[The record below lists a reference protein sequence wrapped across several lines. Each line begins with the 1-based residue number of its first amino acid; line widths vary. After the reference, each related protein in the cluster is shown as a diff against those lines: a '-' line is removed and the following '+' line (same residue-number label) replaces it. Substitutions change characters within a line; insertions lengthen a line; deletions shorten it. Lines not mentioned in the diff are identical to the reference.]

1 MILLVV
7 FLLAIFILTCMV
19 NQCQF
24 LMGCCYDFGQ
34 LNAIRKKQ
42 YYIGVEKPEDAKEA
56 NDLQGSQVQNND
68 PDKTDANEGE

>member
-42 YYIGVEKPEDAKEA
+42 YYIGVEKHEDTKENNT
-56 NDLQGSQVQNND
+56 NDLGSTQIND
-68 PDKTDANEGE
+68 KDKTDAKEGE